1 MNGDRLSRA
10 LNTETKE
17 TVMPQFFVEAPI
29 GIRDDAKQKMMK
41 DLTAAIDD
49 AYHIPDVRVWL
60 REYQAG
66 NVAQDGRLGA
76 EAIRPLCFLEAP
88 ELSSLDAKRKM
99 AEKILTA
106 IGQAY
111 DGIANTAETL
121 ILMNHYPLENAG
133 FAGRLQSDDPQLVE
147 AMKQLDQ

>member
-1 MNGDRLSRA
+1 
-10 LNTETKE
+10 
-17 TVMPQFFVEAPI
+17 MPQFFVEAPK
-29 GIRDDAKQKMMK
+29 GIRDDAKRTMMR
-41 DLTAAIDD
+41 DITAAIDE
-49 AYHIPDVRVWL
+49 AYHIPDVRIWL
-60 REYQAG
+60 REYQAD

-76 EAIRPLCFLEAP
+76 EAIRPVCFLEAP

-106 IGQAY
+106 VGQAY

-147 AMKQLDQ
+147 AMKQLNR

>member
-1 MNGDRLSRA
+1 
-10 LNTETKE
+10 
-17 TVMPQFFVEAPI
+17 MPQFFVEAPI

-99 AEKILTA
+99 AERILTV
-106 IGQAY
+106 IDEAY

-147 AMKQLDQ
+147 AMKQLNR

>member
-1 MNGDRLSRA
+1 
-10 LNTETKE
+10 
-17 TVMPQFFVEAPI
+17 
-29 GIRDDAKQKMMK
+29 
-41 DLTAAIDD
+41 
-49 AYHIPDVRVWL
+49 VRVWL
-60 REYQAG
+60 REYPAD

-76 EAIRPLCFLEAP
+76 EAIRPVCFLEAP

-99 AEKILTA
+99 AERILSA
-106 IGQAY
+106 IAQAY

-147 AMKQLDQ
+147 AMNQLNR

>member
-1 MNGDRLSRA
+1 
-10 LNTETKE
+10 
-17 TVMPQFFVEAPI
+17 MPQFFIEAPV
-29 GIRDDAKQKMMK
+29 GIRDDAKRTMMK
-41 DLTAAIDD
+41 DISAALDE
-49 AYHIPDVRVWL
+49 AFPVPDVRIWL
-60 REYQAG
+60 REYPAD
-66 NVAQDGRLGA
+66 NVAQDGRIGA

-99 AEKILTA
+99 AERILTA

-133 FAGRLQSDDPQLVE
+133 FAGRLQADDPQLVE
-147 AMKQLDQ
+147 AMKQLNR

>member
-1 MNGDRLSRA
+1 
-10 LNTETKE
+10 
-17 TVMPQFFVEAPI
+17 MPQFFVEAPT
-29 GIRDDAKQKMMK
+29 GIRDDAKRAMME
-41 DLTAAIDD
+41 DITAAIDE
-49 AYHIPDVRVWL
+49 AYHIPDVRIWL
-60 REYQAG
+60 REYQAD
-66 NVAQDGRLGA
+66 NVAQDGRIGA
-76 EAIRPLCFLEAP
+76 EAIRPVCFLEAP

-147 AMKQLDQ
+147 AMKQLNR

>member
-1 MNGDRLSRA
+1 
-10 LNTETKE
+10 
-17 TVMPQFFVEAPI
+17 MPQFFVEAPT
-29 GIRDDAKQKMMK
+29 GIRDDAKRTLMK

-49 AYHIPDVRVWL
+49 AYHIPDVRIWL
-60 REYQAG
+60 REYPAD

-76 EAIRPLCFLEAP
+76 EAIRPVCFLEAP

-106 IGQAY
+106 VGQAY

-147 AMKQLDQ
+147 AMKQLNR

>member
-1 MNGDRLSRA
+1 
-10 LNTETKE
+10 
-17 TVMPQFFVEAPI
+17 VPQFFVEAPV
-29 GIRDDAKQKMMK
+29 GIRDDAKRTMMQ
-41 DLTAAIDD
+41 DLTAAIDE
-49 AYHIPDVRVWL
+49 AYHIPDVRIWL
-60 REYQAG
+60 REYQAD

-76 EAIRPLCFLEAP
+76 EAIRPVCFLEAP

-111 DGIANTAETL
+111 DGLANTAETL

-147 AMKQLDQ
+147 AMKQLNR

>member
-1 MNGDRLSRA
+1 
-10 LNTETKE
+10 
-17 TVMPQFFVEAPI
+17 MPQFFIEAPV
-29 GIRDDAKQKMMK
+29 GIRDDAKQEMMK

-49 AYHIPDVRVWL
+49 AYHIPDVRIWP
-60 REYQAG
+60 REYAAD

-76 EAIRPLCFLEAP
+76 EAIRPVCFLEAP

-99 AEKILTA
+99 AERILSA
-106 IGQAY
+106 IAQAY

-147 AMKQLDQ
+147 AMNQLNR

>member
-1 MNGDRLSRA
+1 
-10 LNTETKE
+10 
-17 TVMPQFFVEAPI
+17 MPQFFVEAPT
-29 GIRDDAKQKMMK
+29 GIRDDAKRAMME
-41 DLTAAIDD
+41 DITAAIDE
-49 AYHIPDVRVWL
+49 AYHIPDVRIWL
-60 REYQAG
+60 REYQAD
-66 NVAQDGRLGA
+66 NVAQDGRIGA
-76 EAIRPLCFLEAP
+76 EAIRPVCFLEAP

-111 DGIANTAETL
+111 DDIANTAETL

-147 AMKQLDQ
+147 AMKQLNR

>member
-1 MNGDRLSRA
+1 
-10 LNTETKE
+10 
-17 TVMPQFFVEAPI
+17 MPQFFVEAPT
-29 GIRDDAKQKMMK
+29 GIRDDAKRTMMEGI
-41 DLTAAIDD
+41 TAAIDE
-49 AYHIPDVRVWL
+49 AYHIPDVRIWL
-60 REYQAG
+60 REYPAD

-76 EAIRPLCFLEAP
+76 EAIRPVCFLEAP
-88 ELSSLDAKRKM
+88 ELSSIDAKRKM

-106 IGQAY
+106 VGRAY

-147 AMKQLDQ
+147 AMKQLNR

>member
-1 MNGDRLSRA
+1 
-10 LNTETKE
+10 
-17 TVMPQFFVEAPI
+17 MPQFFIEAPV
-29 GIRDDAKQKMMK
+29 GIRDDVKQEMMK

-60 REYQAG
+60 REYPAD

-76 EAIRPLCFLEAP
+76 EAIRPVCFLEAP

-99 AEKILTA
+99 AERILSA
-106 IGQAY
+106 IAQAY

-147 AMKQLDQ
+147 AMNQLNR

>member
-1 MNGDRLSRA
+1 
-10 LNTETKE
+10 
-17 TVMPQFFVEAPI
+17 MPQFFVEAPK
-29 GIRDDAKQKMMK
+29 GIRDDAKRTMMR
-41 DLTAAIDD
+41 DITAAIDE
-49 AYHIPDVRVWL
+49 AYHIPDVRIWL
-60 REYQAG
+60 REYPAD

-76 EAIRPLCFLEAP
+76 DAIRPVCFLEAP
-88 ELSSLDAKRKM
+88 VLASLDVKRKM

-106 IGQAY
+106 VGQAY

-147 AMKQLDQ
+147 AMKQLNR

>member
-1 MNGDRLSRA
+1 
-10 LNTETKE
+10 
-17 TVMPQFFVEAPI
+17 MPQFFVEAPE
-29 GIRDDAKQKMMK
+29 GIRDDAKRTMMQ
-41 DLTAAIDD
+41 DLTAAIDE
-49 AYHIPDVRVWL
+49 AYHIPDVRIWL
-60 REYQAG
+60 REYQAD

-76 EAIRPLCFLEAP
+76 EAIRPVCFLEAP

-111 DGIANTAETL
+111 DGLANTAETL

-147 AMKQLDQ
+147 AMKQLNR